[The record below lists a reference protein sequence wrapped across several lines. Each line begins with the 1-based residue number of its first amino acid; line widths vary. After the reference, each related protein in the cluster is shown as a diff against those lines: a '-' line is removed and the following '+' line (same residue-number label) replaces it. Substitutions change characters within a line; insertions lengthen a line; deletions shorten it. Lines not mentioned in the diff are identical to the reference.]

1 MLTAK
6 DFLRGSRPKAPAP
19 TGCPLDGGGEG
30 QLAGGLT
37 QRAADGEDEASH
49 ITNHKSQITIIENE
63 FSTGRKERERKII
76 LYILYII

>member
-6 DFLRGSRPKAPAP
+6 DFIRGSRPKAPAP
-19 TGCPLDGGGEG
+19 TGCPPTEAAKGSWQEDSRNG
-30 QLAGGLT
+30 T
-37 QRAADGEDEASH
+37 ADGEDEASH

-76 LYILYII
+76 LYILYNI

>member
-6 DFLRGSRPKAPAP
+6 DFLRGSRPKAPARLAAP
-19 TGCPLDGGGEG
+19 DGGGEG

-37 QRAADGEDEASH
+37 QRGGRRGRRGV
-49 ITNHKSQITIIENE
+49 TNHKSQITIIENE

>member
-1 MLTAK
+1 MLTEK

-19 TGCPLDGGGEG
+19 TAAPDGGGEG
-30 QLAGGLT
+30 RRQETSRNG
-37 QRAADGEDEASH
+37 AADGEDEASH

-76 LYILYII
+76 LYILYTI